1 MGCEGMCID
10 HDAIHLRMTC
20 CYCWLHFNCFPTNM
34 ANSLDQAAHFQL
46 LLRALSSFKHFFYAI
61 LKMHCV
67 TRGIE
72 SERERDKE
80 KKKKKL
86 YKNNEQHA
94 QNREIK
100 FSHCQRKSQ
109 SSLVHVSF
117 LLESFRKAC
126 LTLFLKRFE
135 TMHKVSMFRYSCISN
150 IQESAH
156 QRTAKEKG
164 NERTIEIQWKR
175 DTELHLPY
183 LFSFILL
190 LKSVFLLFRFVIFRF
205 RIFAS
210 MQCEVSECADS
221 SFFLALFFLP
231 IADIFGW
238 FICNKAYA
246 FQQQQQ
252 LKLTYNIIP
261 LIFVCT
267 ITLCASA
274 LFFSISRY
282 LY

>member
-1 MGCEGMCID
+1 
-10 HDAIHLRMTC
+10 
-20 CYCWLHFNCFPTNM
+20 
-34 ANSLDQAAHFQL
+34 
-46 LLRALSSFKHFFYAI
+46 
-61 LKMHCV
+61 MHCV

-156 QRTAKEKG
+156 QRCERERQRTNDWDTVEKRH
-164 NERTIEIQWKR
+164 RTSFTLSFLFHSATKIG
-175 DTELHLPY
+175 LPFVPFCH
-183 LFSFILL
+183 FSFPHFCFNAMW
-190 LKSVFLLFRFVIFRF
+190 SEWVCRFFVF
-205 RIFAS
+205 
-210 MQCEVSECADS
+210 
-221 SFFLALFFLP
+221 
-231 IADIFGW
+231 
-238 FICNKAYA
+238 
-246 FQQQQQ
+246 
-252 LKLTYNIIP
+252 
-261 LIFVCT
+261 
-267 ITLCASA
+267 
-274 LFFSISRY
+274 
-282 LY
+282 

>member
-1 MGCEGMCID
+1 M
-10 HDAIHLRMTC
+10 
-20 CYCWLHFNCFPTNM
+20 
-34 ANSLDQAAHFQL
+34 
-46 LLRALSSFKHFFYAI
+46 
-61 LKMHCV
+61 
-67 TRGIE
+67 
-72 SERERDKE
+72 
-80 KKKKKL
+80 
-86 YKNNEQHA
+86 
-94 QNREIK
+94 
-100 FSHCQRKSQ
+100 
-109 SSLVHVSF
+109 
-117 LLESFRKAC
+117 LESFRKAC

-156 QRTAKEKG
+156 QRCDRESQ
-164 NERTIEIQWKR
+164 RTNDWDTQWKR

-190 LKSVFLLFRFVIFRF
+190 VKSVFFLFRFVIFRF

-210 MQCEVSECADS
+210 MQCCNVKWVSVQILR
-221 SFFLALFFLP
+221 FLAHFFFLP

-267 ITLCASA
+267 ITLYASA
-274 LFFSISRY
+274 LFFLYLSLFILRSSFSTQMHAYATQASSIPFR
-282 LY
+282 LFF